1 MACRTGK
8 ATAMAGNWIQR
19 LFGKGQNAQGEYLA
33 RFPKD
38 EINAWHM
45 RLVDSQVDHLQAG
58 DILLKMNF
66 TMDEMP
72 IANVIS
78 TGQRILQ
85 SHEKG
90 ASYAIGHVAIA
101 IDSLRLAEQTGAGV
115 SINTLGVTD
124 KNIAEHKVDH
134 VYYYVWRCRCRQ
146 VSEAAAKLAESF
158 ATGSPL
164 TNRRA
169 VLQHGIG
176 GGYDLQSALQSVLKP
191 RTAAVANPSGASG
204 EIQLDAWSQN
214 IHDYCTGRT
223 HVRTNMYC
231 SAFVLA
237 VYQAA
242 CLYVANQQTN
252 PGSQPRNRQAGQQA
266 RACLLNLRPINTTP
280 RAYEVRLRASPE
292 YTDEGV
298 FRYVDLDSLN
308 RTKLAASRI
317 FANLSQA
324 LDNYANYVTTGEFK
338 AAGSKNLK
346 TEVELI
352 VSQKMEVLSKIDEE
366 RKKQATKPVPPKL
379 GKFQRFFGTA
389 SQAEKSPAEI
399 VLGRATRP
407 TDYRKQAIQ
416 QVVTQEDNQVYQN
429 LRVLR
434 DQVLAEQNADPE
446 IFSEKVNRFREL
458 CEQKAKGP
466 KGMTQSILSNFLTN
480 SLEVVRD
487 VRDNET
493 RTRNRRAGGL
503 DNIDVD
509 AVLAGNFQ

>member
-1 MACRTGK
+1 
-8 ATAMAGNWIQR
+8 MAGNWIQK

-45 RLVDSQVDHLQAG
+45 RLVDSQVEHLQAG

-66 TMDEMP
+66 TMDEVP

-78 TGQRILQ
+78 TGQRLLQ
-85 SHEKG
+85 GHEKG
-90 ASYAIGHVAIA
+90 ASYAVGHVAIA
-101 IDSLRLAEQTGAGV
+101 IDSLRIAEQTGAGV

-124 KNIAEHKVDH
+124 KHIAEHKVDH

-146 VSEAAAKLAESF
+146 VSEAAARLAESF

-164 TNRRA
+164 PNRTA

-176 GGYDLQSALQSVLKP
+176 GKYDLGSAVQSVFKP
-191 RTAAVANPSGASG
+191 RSAAVAKPRGASG

-214 IHDYCTGRT
+214 IYDYCNGRT
-223 HVRTNMYC
+223 QVRTNMYC

-242 CLYVANQQTN
+242 CLHVANQQSHQGN
-252 PGSQPRNRQAGQQA
+252 QLRNLQAVQQA
-266 RACLLNLRPINTTP
+266 RACLLDLLPINTTP

-292 YTDEGV
+292 YTEEGV
-298 FRYVDLDSLN
+298 FRYADLDSLN
-308 RTKLAASRI
+308 KTKLAASRI

-324 LDNYANYVTTGEFK
+324 LDNYANFVTTGELK
-338 AAGSKNLK
+338 ATGSTKLK
-346 TEVELI
+346 TDVERI
-352 VSQKMEVLSKIDEE
+352 VSQKMEALSKIDEE
-366 RKKQATKPVPPKL
+366 RKKQATKPAPPKP
-379 GKFQRFFGTA
+379 GKFERFFGTT
-389 SQAEKSPAEI
+389 SKVENRSPAEI
-399 VLGRATRP
+399 IVGKAPTQ

-416 QVVTQEDNQVYQN
+416 QVVTQEDNQNYQA
-429 LRVLR
+429 LRVAR
-434 DQVLAEQNADPE
+434 DQVLAEQNAAPE
-446 IFSEKVNRFREL
+446 IFSVMVNGFREE
-458 CEQKAKGP
+458 CQKRVNGT
-466 KGMTQSILSNFLTN
+466 KGMTQSILRHFLAN

-503 DNIDVD
+503 DNIDFD